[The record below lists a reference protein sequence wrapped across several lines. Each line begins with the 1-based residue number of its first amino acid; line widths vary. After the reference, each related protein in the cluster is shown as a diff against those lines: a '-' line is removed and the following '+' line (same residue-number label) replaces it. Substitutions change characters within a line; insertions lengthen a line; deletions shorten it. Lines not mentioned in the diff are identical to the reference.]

1 MPRAT
6 SDSRHTYLTRTRTLP
21 CQVTTTYAAGHAFI
35 DYNCPYESAFYRA
48 RQRQLNSQVLAIC
61 PTGMQRYINTPSEFL
76 TPRDYF
82 PNYDWL
88 AEAKTHW
95 DPGEIFRVI
104 T

>member
-1 MPRAT
+1 
-6 SDSRHTYLTRTRTLP
+6 
-21 CQVTTTYAAGHAFI
+21 
-35 DYNCPYESAFYRA
+35 
-48 RQRQLNSQVLAIC
+48 
-61 PTGMQRYINTPSEFL
+61 MQRYINTPSEFL

>member
-1 MPRAT
+1 M
-6 SDSRHTYLTRTRTLP
+6 
-21 CQVTTTYAAGHAFI
+21 QVTTTYAAGHAFI